1 LAGIGKIAGLDYNKI
16 EPLPVMAELLLKKN
30 MAKKRQ
36 ERTLVIIKP
45 DALNRSLVGEIIHRF
60 ERKGLKIVGL
70 KMMQLDN
77 SILTEHYSHLAD
89 KPFFPRIAK
98 FMSAWPVIVMALEG
112 MEAVNSVRLLAG
124 ETLGRKA
131 DAGTIRGD
139 FSMSIQANVVHA
151 SDSTENA
158 RIEINRFFKEE
169 ELFDW
174 DQLDLQAIY
183 AEDEQEAE
191 DED

>member
-1 LAGIGKIAGLDYNKI
+1 
-16 EPLPVMAELLLKKN
+16 

-36 ERTLVIIKP
+36 ERTLVIVKP
-45 DALNRSLVGEIIHRF
+45 DALNRSLAGEIIHRF

-77 SILTEHYSHLAD
+77 TILSEHYAHLTD

-98 FMSAWPVIVMALEG
+98 FMSDWPVIVMALEG

-151 SDSTENA
+151 SDSVENA
-158 RIEINRFFKEE
+158 HKELARFFKSE

-174 DQLDLQAIY
+174 DRLDLQAIY
-183 AEDEQEAE
+183 AEGEGDDEEE
-191 DED
+191 E